1 LLGPGEAGLGAGAP
15 ACYDAG
21 VLWRLTH
28 GLVGIARSGREVAH
42 AVAGVPPHGREA
54 MAGIPGNPL
63 GYARD
68 IAEGNA
74 PFTAIQLKRMTEEE
88 LRKVFANVNIVLRE
102 VRTTAVG
109 ERDIDG
115 MRRRAHKLQ
124 RLNTALMLLETH
136 AKKLRI
142 HL

>member
-1 LLGPGEAGLGAGAP
+1 
-15 ACYDAG
+15 
-21 VLWRLTH
+21 
-28 GLVGIARSGREVAH
+28 
-42 AVAGVPPHGREA
+42 
-54 MAGIPGNPL
+54 MASIPGNPL

-74 PFTAIQLKRMTEEE
+74 PLTVIQLKRMTEEE
-88 LRKVFANVNIVLRE
+88 LRKVFINVNIVLRE
-102 VRTTAVG
+102 VRTTAVTD
-109 ERDIDG
+109 RDIDG

>member
-1 LLGPGEAGLGAGAP
+1 
-15 ACYDAG
+15 
-21 VLWRLTH
+21 
-28 GLVGIARSGREVAH
+28 
-42 AVAGVPPHGREA
+42 

-74 PFTAIQLKRMTEEE
+74 PFTLLQLKMMTAEE
-88 LRKVFANVNIVLRE
+88 LKRVFANINIVLRE
-102 VRTTAVG
+102 VRTTAVAD
-109 ERDIDG
+109 RDIDG

-124 RLNTALMLLETH
+124 RLNTALLLLETH

-142 HL
+142 SL

>member
-1 LLGPGEAGLGAGAP
+1 M
-15 ACYDAG
+15 
-21 VLWRLTH
+21 T
-28 GLVGIARSGREVAH
+28 
-42 AVAGVPPHGREA
+42 
-54 MAGIPGNPL
+54 GIPGNPL

-88 LRKVFANVNIVLRE
+88 LQKVFANLNIALRE
-102 VRTTAVG
+102 VRTTAVAD
-109 ERDIDG
+109 RDIDG

-124 RLNTALMLLETH
+124 RLNYAILLLQTH

-142 HL
+142 TL

>member
-1 LLGPGEAGLGAGAP
+1 M
-15 ACYDAG
+15 
-21 VLWRLTH
+21 WR
-28 GLVGIARSGREVAH
+28 GSRADR
-42 AVAGVPPHGREA
+42 REA

-74 PFTAIQLKRMTEEE
+74 PFTAIQLKKMTEEE
-88 LRKVFANVNIVLRE
+88 LKKIFANLNIAFRE
-102 VRTTAVG
+102 VRTTVVAD
-109 ERDIDG
+109 RDIDA

-124 RLNTALMLLETH
+124 RLNNAILILETH

-142 HL
+142 AL

>member
-1 LLGPGEAGLGAGAP
+1 MPG
-15 ACYDAG
+15 
-21 VLWRLTH
+21 
-28 GLVGIARSGREVAH
+28 IS
-42 AVAGVPPHGREA
+42 
-54 MAGIPGNPL
+54 GNPL

-74 PFTAIQLKRMTEEE
+74 PFTVLQLKKMTPEE
-88 LRKVFANVNIVLRE
+88 LRKMLANIHIVLRE
-102 VRTTAVG
+102 VRTTPAA

-124 RLNTALMLLETH
+124 RLSSAVLLLETH

-142 HL
+142 TL

>member
-1 LLGPGEAGLGAGAP
+1 
-15 ACYDAG
+15 
-21 VLWRLTH
+21 
-28 GLVGIARSGREVAH
+28 
-42 AVAGVPPHGREA
+42 

-63 GYARD
+63 GYARE

-74 PFTAIQLKRMTEEE
+74 PLTALELKRMTEEE

-102 VRTTAVG
+102 VRTTAVAD
-109 ERDIDG
+109 RDIDG